1 MAINNNSNVT
11 IITNNNSRRTTIT
24 ATTNNRLR
32 ISKMA
37 IITVKK
43 AAKTRA
49 AETDLE
55 VREEE
60 ALAANIITVDEIIH
74 DQDIQTI
81 SNSNSSSRDEAVHQA
96 EMVVQG
102 DRAETTGSQLRE
114 TVAEAREV
122 RGIPLVVVVV
132 DIQEAAEAVEAI
144 VEEIMVVV
152 VNFPRA
158 DHHELALVQME
169 KEAKPAVGRRQIQLE
184 QTSIRRVLK
193 TIVLLLP
200 AK

>member
-1 MAINNNSNVT
+1 
-11 IITNNNSRRTTIT
+11 
-24 ATTNNRLR
+24 
-32 ISKMA
+32 MA

-81 SNSNSSSRDEAVHQA
+81 SNSSSRDEAVHQA

-102 DRAETTGSQLRE
+102 DRVETTGSQLRE

-132 DIQEAAEAVEAI
+132 DIQEAAEAVEAT

>member
-81 SNSNSSSRDEAVHQA
+81 SNSSSRDEAVHQA

-132 DIQEAAEAVEAI
+132 DIQEAAEAVEAT